1 MAKLIII
8 RNSEYVNRLRTY
20 LIYLDG
26 VKLGN
31 VANGDSKEFEISAGH
46 HQVWAKINWCSSPT
60 ISFDVNEGKAKTYQV
75 GAFPCA
81 NWLIWTTIGI
91 LILHFFLSFT
101 IHFSYAINLIVP
113 TFLVLFYYMTIGR
126 KRYLSIKEF
135 W

>member
-20 LIYLDG
+20 RIYLDG

-31 VANGDSKEFEISAGH
+31 VANGDSKEFEVPAGQ
-46 HQVWAKINWCSSPT
+46 HQVWAKIDWCSSPT
-60 ISFDVNEGKAKTYQV
+60 ISFEVKEQQAKTYQIGV
-75 GAFPCA
+75 FPGA
-81 NWLIWTTIGI
+81 NWLIWTSIGI

-101 IHFSYAINLIVP
+101 IHFSYAIYLIVP
-113 TFLVLFYYMTIGR
+113 AFLVLIYYMTIGR
-126 KRYLSIKEF
+126 KRYLSIREF